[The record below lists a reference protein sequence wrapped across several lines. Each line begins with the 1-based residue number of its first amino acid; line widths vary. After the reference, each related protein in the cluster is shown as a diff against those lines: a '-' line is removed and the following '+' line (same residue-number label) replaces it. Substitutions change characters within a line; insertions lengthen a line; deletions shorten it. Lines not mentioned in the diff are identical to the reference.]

1 MSRPFSKG
9 IQHLVD
15 MMQNWGMLQQYV
27 QKGVWE
33 RPAFRVI
40 LALGSRRVGRW
51 EEVLFYHNG
60 DGDYERVPGTV
71 QAWLG
76 MSEETACWR
85 ENKVQWW
92 YRKLGGG

>member
-15 MMQNWGMLQQYV
+15 MMQNWGMLQQ
-27 QKGVWE
+27 WE
-33 RPAFRVI
+33 RPTFRVI

-60 DGDYERVPGTV
+60 NGDYERVPGTV

-76 MSEETACWR
+76 MSKETAC
-85 ENKVQWW
+85 
-92 YRKLGGG
+92 

>member
-9 IQHLVD
+9 IQDLVD
-15 MMQNWGMLQQYV
+15 MMQNWGMLQQ
-27 QKGVWE
+27 WE
-33 RPAFRVI
+33 RPTFRVI

-51 EEVLFYHNG
+51 EEMLFYHNR

-76 MSEETACWR
+76 MSEETAC
-85 ENKVQWW
+85 
-92 YRKLGGG
+92 